1 MGPIGDRSTGEVVID
16 DRLATVLAT
25 PTNGEGAGRIQ
36 YRQLLDLLGRTSP
49 DFVLPASALARL
61 IELGRALPAS
71 DRADILRSAPASLRH
86 PGLILRLAAHEPPV
100 AVAAIA
106 AARLDDW
113 QWSAL
118 IAELPLAARGH
129 VRHRRDL
136 GPRATAMLARFG
148 IGDLGLPS
156 PERGASANAGD
167 VLDLADFA
175 PAEAFSK
182 ALAEGLIEA
191 SAGHADAPHP
201 SDGIGAIVRRI
212 EAFRRNR
219 QAGTRQ
225 FGEEASDSSAD
236 PRLPL
241 RDSVHD
247 ELAAPASVMRFA
259 SDARGRIIWADDGFA
274 AAMVG
279 LPLGANDAL
288 AAARCDHASA
298 RAIRQRRP
306 VRQGRIEIDG
316 APPVAGVW
324 RIDAAPQ
331 FDPAGGRFTGYR
343 GVLRRPSQAE
353 VRADDPADR
362 LRQLLHELRTPI
374 NAIQGFAELIQQ
386 QLFGPTPHQ
395 YRSLAAS
402 IAADSA
408 AILAGFE
415 EIDLLVQLE
424 TGHGDE
430 AEQSDVAAATTDLAA
445 LIERLIG
452 QITPSLAPRD
462 VRFEFESGG
471 EAPVGLAEGRA
482 ERLVWRLLAALAAS
496 ASPSERITLE
506 LAASSESVVLW
517 MVLPAQ
523 LAANEAT
530 ALFRVKPADGGLPLA
545 LGLLGG
551 GFALRLARAEA
562 RAAGGSLD
570 LDHGRLRLR
579 LPGIIPAR
587 RSIVECAAGPDLT
600 PRADGNSPLRTATAF
615 SARSGR

>member
-1 MGPIGDRSTGEVVID
+1 MVLVGGTFAGEVVID

-25 PTNGEGAGRIQ
+25 PANGEGAGRIQ
-36 YRQLLDLLGRTSP
+36 YRQLLDLLGRMSP
-49 DFVLPASALARL
+49 DFVLPAPALARL
-61 IELGRALPAS
+61 TELGWTLPAS
-71 DRADILRSAPASLRH
+71 DRAAILRSAPASLRH
-86 PGLILRLAAHEPPV
+86 PGLILRLAAHEPSV
-100 AVAAIA
+100 AAAAIA
-106 AARLDDW
+106 AARIDDW

-136 GPRATAMLARFG
+136 GPRAAAMLARFG
-148 IGDLGLPS
+148 IGGLGLPS
-156 PERGASANAGD
+156 PDRGASANAGD
-167 VLDLADFA
+167 VLDLADFTSSKDHSEA
-175 PAEAFSK
+175 LTDGFIEVPAAQDD
-182 ALAEGLIEA
+182 G
-191 SAGHADAPHP
+191 PHP
-201 SDGIGAIVRRI
+201 HEGIGAIVRRI

-225 FGEEASDSSAD
+225 FGEEAGDSSAD

-241 RDSVHD
+241 RDPVHD
-247 ELAAPASVMRFA
+247 EHAAPARAMRFA
-259 SDARGRIIWADDGFA
+259 SDARGRFAWADDGFA

-279 LPLGANDAL
+279 LPLGTNHAL
-288 AAARCDHASA
+288 AAARCDKASM

-316 APPVAGVW
+316 APLVAGVW

-343 GVLRRPSQAE
+343 GVLRRPTQIDA
-353 VRADDPADR
+353 RADDPADR

-408 AILAGFE
+408 SILAGFE
-415 EIDLLVQLE
+415 EIELLVQLE
-424 TGHGDE
+424 TGRGE
-430 AEQSDVAAATTDLAA
+430 QAEQSEVATATTDLAA
-445 LIERLIG
+445 LVERLIG
-452 QITPSLAPRD
+452 QIAPALAPRD

-471 EAPVGLAEGRA
+471 EAPVALTKGKA
-482 ERLVWRLLAALAAS
+482 ERLVWRLLASLAAS
-496 ASPSERITLE
+496 ASPGEWIMVE
-506 LAASSESVVLW
+506 LAASGGSVELGVALPAALAGNEAAALFK
-517 MVLPAQ
+517 VLPAD
-523 LAANEAT
+523 
-530 ALFRVKPADGGLPLA
+530 VGSPLA

-570 LDHGRLRLR
+570 LDHGRLRLC
-579 LPGIIPAR
+579 LPGRIPAQR
-587 RSIVECAAGPDLT
+587 NTGEFAGEPGLT
-600 PRADGNSPLRTATAF
+600 PRVDGNSPLPTATAF
-615 SARSGR
+615 SARSAR